1 MTGNIVEKVRLD
13 KWLWAVRIYKTRSD
27 AADACRLGRVTIGGQ
42 PVKPARDVRIGELI
56 AAKTGEINRQLKV
69 IGIIERRV
77 SAALAKQSVEDLTPA
92 SELAKRPSP
101 DFTPLALRP
110 KGTGRPTKKDRRD
123 MSRIFGGDGG
133 E

>member
-1 MTGNIVEKVRLD
+1 VQVEATNKVRID

-56 AAKTGEINRQLKV
+56 LAKTGEIQRQLKV
-69 IGIIERRV
+69 TAIIERRV
-77 SAALAKQSVEDLTPA
+77 SAALAKSCVEDLTPA
-92 SELAKRPSP
+92 SELAKRPAP
-101 DFTPLALRP
+101 DFTPIALRP

-123 MSRIFGGDGG
+123 LSKLFGSEDGN
-133 E
+133 